1 MDSVILNLFRVDIAE
16 KIENS
21 AKHNKFGFMQLW
33 KPGTI
38 HVTWKR
44 HSYKMTLHPRSQ

>member
-21 AKHNKFGFMQLW
+21 AKNVSNWQ
-33 KPGTI
+33 T
-38 HVTWKR
+38 
-44 HSYKMTLHPRSQ
+44 Q